1 MDPAIRRLGL
11 RFQLK
16 RDHAVFI
23 LLIGAFIAAVFWI
36 GPDRSAPARLQLVA
50 FDASGDYAAAVTLD
64 SASAVASRT
73 PGSNVRFPL
82 VLGVR
87 NVGAM
92 TEWPE
97 ALYLSIPAHF
107 RLLDAQGDGVP
118 SQHTPGSP
126 MVRYRVELEPAAV
139 EPADGPVPLAG
150 ADTLWFEPALPDY
163 YCRLVSE
170 GVPEFEAA
178 PALRPASISR
188 VDVFYAFDGS
198 SSARQTGLLE
208 LTIDPSL
215 LQVEQAPAP
224 PVFRTTHYD
233 TAAPVP
239 ALGRLAKVGERT
251 ENCGEPDLPAELYSV
266 LWETDN
272 GGRLFVV
279 YTEGEPRKYL
289 FDLDRDGVIEQEMW
303 DRDRDGR
310 FDASRD
316 ARFRTPSFLLPI
328 PSDAEWLAGT
338 GQATSDSAWLSNFYN
353 VAAGPFR
360 FLRSPDD
367 SAGVLAGAPTPVATP
382 GPPAPRPGDTA
393 PQAGE
398 PRVAAP
404 GAGDDTGRAATPGRA
419 ADTARGDPARVFGQ
433 PVTRPA
439 DTATPPRRIFGMP
452 VIRQPGDTT
461 GRDTVRRDTARRDTL
476 RRRD

>member
-11 RFQLK
+11 RFRLK

-23 LLIGAFIAAVFWI
+23 LLIGAFIAAVLWI
-36 GPDRSAPARLQLVA
+36 GPDRSAPARLQLLA
-50 FDASGDYAAAVTLD
+50 LDAGGDYATAVSLD
-64 SASAVASRT
+64 TANAMPSRT
-73 PGSNVRFPL
+73 PGSSVRFPL

-87 NVGAM
+87 NAGAT
-92 TEWPE
+92 TERAK
-97 ALYLSIPAHF
+97 ALYLTIPGHL
-107 RLLDAQGDGVP
+107 RLLDARGDGVP
-118 SQHTPGSP
+118 SRRTPGSP
-126 MVRYRVELEPAAV
+126 MVRYRVELEPVAV
-139 EPADGPVPLAG
+139 EPATGPVPLAG
-150 ADTLWFEPALPDY
+150 ADTLWLEPALPDY
-163 YCRLVSE
+163 YCRLISE

-178 PALRPASISR
+178 PALRPVTLSR
-188 VDVFYAFDGS
+188 VEVFYAFDAS

-208 LTIDPSL
+208 LTVDPSL
-215 LQVEQAPAP
+215 LQAEPAAAP
-224 PVFRTTHYD
+224 PIFRTTYYE

-239 ALGRLAKVGERT
+239 ALGRLTKVGERT
-251 ENCGEPDLPAELYSV
+251 ESCGEPDLPADLYSV
-266 LWETDN
+266 LWETEA

-289 FDLDRDGVIEQEMW
+289 FDLDRDGVIEKEMW
-303 DRDRDGR
+303 DRDGDGR
-310 FDASRD
+310 LDASRD
-316 ARFRTPSFLLPI
+316 ARFNTPSFLLPI

-338 GQATSDSAWLSNFYN
+338 GQASPDSAWLSNFYN

-367 SAGVLAGAPTPVATP
+367 TAGALAGSVATP
-382 GPPAPRPGDTA
+382 GPPEPRPVDTA
-393 PQAGE
+393 QQAAE

-452 VIRQPGDTT
+452 VIRQPADTT
-461 GRDTVRRDTARRDTL
+461 GRDTVRRDTVRRDTL
-476 RRRD
+476 RRRN